1 MSSKAKV
8 SEVQK
13 IEAPYRRHIRK
24 TDSQSLES
32 HKVHCAHH
40 EHGATIFLPWR
51 RYIWWLLTQQK
62 KYVYIW
68 YVIDHFLDYKGAH

>member
-24 TDSQSLES
+24 TDRPITDVIRYREGDPSSSRKSPGKMVVEPRNDLIRICDPTGVLNTSLKDITS
-32 HKVHCAHH
+32 
-40 EHGATIFLPWR
+40 FLW
-51 RYIWWLLTQQK
+51 
-62 KYVYIW
+62 
-68 YVIDHFLDYKGAH
+68 